1 MDNESNID
9 HDSVEILLL
18 EDNPADAQ
26 LFQRAMA
33 GPYRVTV
40 AQTGPEALDRL
51 FQRGKFS
58 KTARPDLVVL
68 DLNVPLLNGHEVLN
82 VIKSNSNLRSIP
94 VVVFSISDQVED
106 VKKAYELGACSYIVK
121 PNSLRETE
129 KTLSAFADFW
139 IRQVVYPGLLRLP
152 NRASD
157 AVSSG

>member
-1 MDNESNID
+1 MDNESNIG

-18 EDNPADAQ
+18 EDNPADAE
-26 LFQRAMA
+26 LFQAAMA
-33 GPYRVTV
+33 GPYHVTV

-51 FQRGKFS
+51 FQRGKFGKS
-58 KTARPDLVVL
+58 SRPDLVVL

-121 PNSLRETE
+121 PGTLRETE
-129 KTLSAFADFW
+129 KALSAFADFW
-139 IRQVVYPGLLRLP
+139 IRQVVYPGLMRVSK
-152 NRASD
+152 ASD
-157 AVSSG
+157 AVSSA

>member
-1 MDNESNID
+1 MDNESNIG

-18 EDNPADAQ
+18 EDNPADAE

-33 GPYRVTV
+33 GPYRITV

-51 FQRGKFS
+51 FQRGKFGRS
-58 KTARPDLVVL
+58 KRPDLVVL

-106 VKKAYELGACSYIVK
+106 VRKAYELGACSYIVK
-121 PNSLRETE
+121 PATLRETE

-139 IRQVVYPGLLRLP
+139 IRQVVYPGLMRVP
-152 NRASD
+152 KASD
-157 AVSSG
+157 AVSST